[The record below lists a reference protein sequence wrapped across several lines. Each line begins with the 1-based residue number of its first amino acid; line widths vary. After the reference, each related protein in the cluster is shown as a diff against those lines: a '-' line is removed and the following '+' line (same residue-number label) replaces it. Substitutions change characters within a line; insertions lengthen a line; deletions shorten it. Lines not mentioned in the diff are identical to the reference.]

1 MITLAQVRALALA
14 LPEALEQDHHGLP
27 SFRVRGKI
35 FAPIP
40 DGSHLRVMVDE
51 GEIRSCVAQEP
62 DAFAEFWW
70 GSKLA
75 CLVVEL
81 DRADARQ
88 VRELLTDAWLR
99 KAPRTLVR
107 AFEAQSP
114 DAREDDS
121 KRRPGL

>member
-1 MITLAQVRALALA
+1 MIALAQVREFALA
-14 LPEALEQDHHGLP
+14 LPEAVEQDHHGRP

-35 FAPIP
+35 FATIP
-40 DGSHLRVMVDE
+40 DGSHLRIMVDE
-51 GEIRSCVAQEP
+51 GEIHACVAQAP

-81 DRADARQ
+81 ERADTDQ

-99 KAPRTLVR
+99 KAPHTLVR

-114 DAREDDS
+114 PS
-121 KRRPGL
+121 NRRPGL

>member
-1 MITLAQVRALALA
+1 MIALAQVRDVALA
-14 LPEALEQDHHGLP
+14 LPEAVEQDHHGLP

-35 FAPIP
+35 FATIP

-51 GEIRSCVAQEP
+51 GEIRACVAQSP

-81 DRADARQ
+81 ERADTEQ

-107 AFEAQSP
+107 AFDAQSP
-114 DAREDDS
+114 PRE
-121 KRRPGL
+121 RQPPP

>member
-14 LPEALEQDHHGLP
+14 LPETVEQDHHGLP

-35 FAPIP
+35 FATIP
-40 DGSHLRVMVDE
+40 DRSHLRVMVDE
-51 GEIRSCVAQEP
+51 GEIRACVAQEP
-62 DAFAEFWW
+62 DAFAELWW
-70 GSKLA
+70 GPKLA

-81 DRADARQ
+81 DRADAQQ

-107 AFEAQSP
+107 AFEAQPP
-114 DAREDDS
+114 DAGEDDS